1 MLIMP
6 IFNKSLKVKI
16 QLLGALGV
24 LAPLLSTV
32 FYTWF
37 TSWVSNELL
46 FEFII
51 HFRTIIFGSIA
62 VSIGYFLMKYM
73 LDNIEINNSKNDISN
88 IQQLMRWF
96 PEVFIFLSIAL
107 AILGPYFIMNGM
119 EVEERMVVPM
129 LILSASSSLLNSLLV
144 ISILSKQIE
153 LYAAEINVIE
163 DKNIK
168 SFFFKFSF
176 VAINGSI
183 GLAGLFITATYMM
196 AFIELQAGQ
205 LEVASITEKMS
216 VIGITAIIQLV
227 IPIMYISR
235 NISNQLIEIKSLAF
249 KFTNGDLNATVTN
262 SSRSQLGL
270 LASALNSMAFK
281 LTEIVSSIKENA
293 QTIASSSNMLANSS
307 AVISK
312 GAMQQSSSSEEVV
325 TSVEQMTGAIEKNSE
340 DAQLA
345 DRLSNESFKQVLESY
360 ELIKESLTGM
370 HKIDENIDFIT
381 DIVSQTNML
390 ALNASV
396 EAARAGEYGKGFA
409 VVAQEVRKLAER
421 SNESAVV
428 INGIA
433 ENNVHLS
440 EKSAKQMDT
449 IVPNL
454 EKTTKLAAEI
464 ASHSME
470 QKTASE
476 QIKMAMV
483 ELNEIIQSNAA
494 VSEQIT
500 SEAEGL
506 KSSANNLNQSINFF
520 KLPNN

>member
-1 MLIMP
+1 MP

-37 TSWVSNELL
+37 TSWVTNELL
-46 FEFII
+46 IEFMF
-51 HFRTIIFGSIA
+51 HYRTIIFGVIA
-62 VSIGYFLMKYM
+62 ISLGYFLMKYV
-73 LDNIEINNSKNDISN
+73 LDNIEYHNSRDDNGSV
-88 IQQLMRWF
+88 QLLMRWF
-96 PEVFIFLSIAL
+96 PEVFIVFSIFLAV
-107 AILGPYFIMNGM
+107 AGPYFIMNGM
-119 EVEERMVVPM
+119 DVEERIVIPM
-129 LILSASSSLLNSLLV
+129 LVLSASSSLLNSLLV
-144 ISILSKQIE
+144 VSILSKQIE
-153 LYAAEINVIE
+153 FYAENVSVVE
-163 DKNIK
+163 DNNIK

-183 GLAGLFITATYMM
+183 GLAGLFITSSYMM

-205 LEVASITEKMS
+205 LEVDALTQKMA
-216 VIGITAIIQLV
+216 VIGVTAIIQLV

-235 NISNQLIEIKSLAF
+235 NISNQLIEIKTLAF
-249 KFTNGDLNATVTN
+249 NFTHGDLNAKLTN

-270 LASALNSMAFK
+270 LANALNDMATK
-281 LTEIVSSIKENA
+281 LKEIVGSIKSNA
-293 QTIASSSNMLANSS
+293 QTISSSSRILANSS
-307 AVISK
+307 SMISK

-325 TSVEQMTGAIEKNSE
+325 ASVEQMTGAIEKNSE
-340 DAQLA
+340 DALLA

-360 ELIKESLTGM
+360 ELIKESLSGM
-370 HKIDENIDFIT
+370 HKIDENIDFISE
-381 DIVSQTNML
+381 IVSQTNML

-409 VVAQEVRKLAER
+409 VVAQEVRKLAES
-421 SNESAVV
+421 SNESALA
-428 INGIA
+428 INEIA
-433 ENNVHLS
+433 EKNVELS
-440 EKSAKQMDT
+440 EESAKQMDN

-464 ASHSME
+464 ATHSIE
-470 QKTASE
+470 QKSASE
-476 QIKMAMV
+476 QIKMAMN

-494 VSEQIT
+494 VSEEIT

-506 KSSANNLNQSINFF
+506 KESAANLDDSINYF
-520 KLPNN
+520 KL